1 MSLQLRLLL
10 PILLLALLGLG
21 ATAVI
26 SWRALALNEE
36 ARSYQDSSATLSNAV
51 KEIVVQI
58 DVSAI
63 ELERVIEMSTLFDTD
78 ASWKIVEGASREIA
92 QQTGFI
98 DGLQVSPDMK
108 AMLDNLKAVSS
119 DYMHD
124 AAKLYGKE
132 ASSEIP
138 TRELITRLKAQMKSL
153 GEAMLHQVALDRS
166 DFEALSNSQF
176 NSQLRSLIVTV
187 LAISLVVIAGSVLL
201 VRRTSLKIRLVAAD
215 LALRARGADHRDE
228 TTSRDEIVN
237 LQNAARSFAERA
249 SALTSFQTELG
260 AAVDAAVAG
269 DFSRRLQIEDTEP
282 DLQQI
287 AGQMNVLMAEIEV
300 AIGEA
305 SDVLMRIAGGDLSA
319 RITGEYRGVLLD
331 LKRDTNATAEQLFR
345 IVTDINAATG
355 LINTNI
361 KQIVTGSNALSDRT
375 REQVNSLNKLAKST
389 ETLKSTTQAATH
401 SVAQARAVSDE
412 AAARAT
418 EGDRVAEEANAAIL
432 AMQGSAEKISE
443 VTEVVEHLAF
453 QTTILAL
460 NAAVEAARAGEAG
473 KGFAVVAQEVRSLAI
488 RSSDAAKMI
497 GAQAAESVA
506 QMSIGAEKVQATRE
520 VLGRIISGIKRL
532 HDAMQSIDTVSR
544 GQLVS
549 FLDLANTIAELDRE
563 TQLNASLAQNSVTA
577 ALDVDA
583 QANHLQDQMA
593 VFSLGGGSPREVSQR
608 VPRERVQLYAAK

>member
-1 MSLQLRLLL
+1 
-10 PILLLALLGLG
+10 
-21 ATAVI
+21 
-26 SWRALALNEE
+26 
-36 ARSYQDSSATLSNAV
+36 
-51 KEIVVQI
+51 
-58 DVSAI
+58 
-63 ELERVIEMSTLFDTD
+63 
-78 ASWKIVEGASREIA
+78 
-92 QQTGFI
+92 
-98 DGLQVSPDMK
+98 
-108 AMLDNLKAVSS
+108 
-119 DYMHD
+119 
-124 AAKLYGKE
+124 
-132 ASSEIP
+132 
-138 TRELITRLKAQMKSL
+138 
-153 GEAMLHQVALDRS
+153 
-166 DFEALSNSQF
+166 
-176 NSQLRSLIVTV
+176 
-187 LAISLVVIAGSVLL
+187 
-201 VRRTSLKIRLVAAD
+201 
-215 LALRARGADHRDE
+215 
-228 TTSRDEIVN
+228 
-237 LQNAARSFAERA
+237 
-249 SALTSFQTELG
+249 
-260 AAVDAAVAG
+260 
-269 DFSRRLQIEDTEP
+269 
-282 DLQQI
+282 
-287 AGQMNVLMAEIEV
+287 
-300 AIGEA
+300 
-305 SDVLMRIAGGDLSA
+305 
-319 RITGEYRGVLLD
+319 
-331 LKRDTNATAEQLFR
+331 LFR